1 MTFSP
6 TIQMTLYTYLC
17 RDSPLILSSLS
28 CPHRTIAYCQ
38 WVDNVQETQRM
49 LDLPGPLSD
58 LLKWTLCQLTGG
70 IVKREMYCHGIGC
83 FTKEEVYALMEKD
96 MRTLA
101 TLLGE
106 ENKK

>member
-1 MTFSP
+1 MNHHL
-6 TIQMTLYTYLC
+6 IYL
-17 RDSPLILSSLS
+17 SLS
-28 CPHRTIAYCQ
+28 CHNRTIAYCQ

-58 LLKWTLCQLTGG
+58 LLKWILCQLTGG

-83 FTKEEVYALMEKD
+83 FTKEEVYTLMEKD
-96 MRTLA
+96 IRTLA

-106 ENKK
+106 QDKD